1 MVVKQKKGKSQCG
14 RCTAAGSGQ
23 EVAHYNYARSSFM
36 DRRKKRLCKKRA
48 SCCVAHYSGVRV
60 VCPL

>member
-23 EVAHYNYARSSFM
+23 EVAHYNYCTPAAVS
-36 DRRKKRLCKKRA
+36 
-48 SCCVAHYSGVRV
+48 
-60 VCPL
+60 